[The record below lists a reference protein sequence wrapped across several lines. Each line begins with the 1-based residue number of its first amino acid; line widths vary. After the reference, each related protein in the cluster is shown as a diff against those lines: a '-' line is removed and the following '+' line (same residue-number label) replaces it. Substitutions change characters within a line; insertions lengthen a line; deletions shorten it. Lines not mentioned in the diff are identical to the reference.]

1 MFPWTPIVQTSAA
14 NWLTRFKWKEILS
27 TLGRECI
34 MKNFRAVLEK
44 SNIEISLLMH
54 VLGYILPWTTIFCF
68 GYFIMFKQL
77 FVLHFHKYTF
87 NFVPPMFYVG
97 IWRSHHF
104 MRGATVFWGG
114 HRWPGGPPVA
124 SDEKRHPYIYI
135 YIYMY
140 IYAMGAY
147 TTCQSEYHVGCWSN
161 STDHSATQPAAP
173 SPLQIPYSQLALQ
186 FVNIHLSP
194 VAMRHR
200 ISL

>member
-1 MFPWTPIVQTSAA
+1 MNDCLLLPMFLWTPIVQTRAA
-14 NWLTRFKWKEILS
+14 NWLTRFKCKEILS
-27 TLGRECI
+27 TSCRECI

-44 SNIEISLLMH
+44 SNIEVSLLMH

-77 FVLHFHKYTF
+77 FVLHFHKDTF

-97 IWRSHHF
+97 IWRSHHI

-135 YIYMY
+135 YILYIY
-140 IYAMGAY
+140 IYASLY
-147 TTCQSEYHVGCWSN
+147 
-161 STDHSATQPAAP
+161 
-173 SPLQIPYSQLALQ
+173 LIPYHLAGQ
-186 FVNIHLSP
+186 RTSYTEWFVLYSKLTVTKLLPTPGAH
-194 VAMRHR
+194 
-200 ISL
+200 

>member
-1 MFPWTPIVQTSAA
+1 MNDCLLLPIFPWTPIVQTRAA
-14 NWLTRFKWKEILS
+14 NRLTRFKWKEILS

-44 SNIEISLLMH
+44 SNIEVSLLMH
-54 VLGYILPWTTIFCF
+54 VLGYMLQWTTIFCF

-77 FVLHFHKYTF
+77 LVLRFHKDTF

-124 SDEKRHPYIYI
+124 SDEKRHPYYI
-135 YIYMY
+135 THRHTLPIDPEEIFRYGNNETIAVPMY
-140 IYAMGAY
+140 LHMLHISGAHTLAMLWH
-147 TTCQSEYHVGCWSN
+147 Q
-161 STDHSATQPAAP
+161 
-173 SPLQIPYSQLALQ
+173 
-186 FVNIHLSP
+186 
-194 VAMRHR
+194 
-200 ISL
+200 

>member
-124 SDEKRHPYIYI
+124 SDEKRHPYMYIYI
-135 YIYMY
+135 YICMY
-140 IYAMGAY
+140 IYIYCTYYG
-147 TTCQSEYHVGCWSN
+147 S
-161 STDHSATQPAAP
+161 
-173 SPLQIPYSQLALQ
+173 LQ
-186 FVNIHLSP
+186 
-194 VAMRHR
+194 
-200 ISL
+200 

>member
-1 MFPWTPIVQTSAA
+1 MNDCLLLPMFPWTPIVQTRAA

-44 SNIEISLLMH
+44 SNIEVSLPMH
-54 VLGYILPWTTIFCF
+54 ILGYILPWTTIFCF

-77 FVLHFHKYTF
+77 FVLHFHKDTF
-87 NFVPPMFYVG
+87 NFAPPMFYVG

-135 YIYMY
+135 YIY
-140 IYAMGAY
+140 I
-147 TTCQSEYHVGCWSN
+147 
-161 STDHSATQPAAP
+161 
-173 SPLQIPYSQLALQ
+173 
-186 FVNIHLSP
+186 NIHLNQHWLRLP
-194 VAMRHR
+194 E
-200 ISL
+200 SLSTTVLWCPMQSMHEMLKIELQCFTLKIFITQLRA